1 VDAVGMQVN
10 KKFLAVIDLRTAM
23 QTLDIEYKKAGTKS
37 DDRTRLVEGMR
48 TRPAKASCERQAF
61 QEPSMDVDSLGVG
74 GGGGSD
80 GGGVTGGGGGGIG
93 GSGGGAPVQ
102 LQRHLSKTSIQ
113 LEERAAA
120 AERQTQDLREQ
131 LRTHQRALQTQGQW
145 NDRCHALKEIINT
158 VLLDG
163 KYDRDVD
170 KLSATLNDLKEHM
183 IGRSHD
189 ENHMHY
195 ENELVKIK
203 GKIDQLQDEGI
214 LNTYV
219 KAGQFYTIVT
229 NYQTLSQ
236 LRKKLAL
243 HIELDAT
250 PMRDRAFKALG
261 ELEEAAKEEIRS
273 DPPDTNNLEC
283 SSLRKISA
291 IFPTLKNAF
300 PAEVHTMKK
309 EFENLSMET
318 IKKTEERLKS
328 LKGLAE
334 EDLTQEVKKIVE
346 MLVKGYAIATELTIE
361 PVFQRGIQK
370 VLEEDVKDGICYE
383 IGLSLAAMVQ
393 SQSGSFG
400 GKEVARA
407 IIDKFPAFKSFNI
420 QLFNKKANA
429 VR

>member
-1 VDAVGMQVN
+1 
-10 KKFLAVIDLRTAM
+10 
-23 QTLDIEYKKAGTKS
+23 
-37 DDRTRLVEGMR
+37 
-48 TRPAKASCERQAF
+48 
-61 QEPSMDVDSLGVG
+61 
-74 GGGGSD
+74 
-80 GGGVTGGGGGGIG
+80 
-93 GSGGGAPVQ
+93 
-102 LQRHLSKTSIQ
+102 
-113 LEERAAA
+113 
-120 AERQTQDLREQ
+120 
-131 LRTHQRALQTQGQW
+131 
-145 NDRCHALKEIINT
+145 
-158 VLLDG
+158 
-163 KYDRDVD
+163 
-170 KLSATLNDLKEHM
+170 
-183 IGRSHD
+183 
-189 ENHMHY
+189 
-195 ENELVKIK
+195 
-203 GKIDQLQDEGI
+203 
-214 LNTYV
+214 
-219 KAGQFYTIVT
+219 
-229 NYQTLSQ
+229 
-236 LRKKLAL
+236 
-243 HIELDAT
+243 
-250 PMRDRAFKALG
+250 
-261 ELEEAAKEEIRS
+261 
-273 DPPDTNNLEC
+273 
-283 SSLRKISA
+283 LRKISA